1 MWASTFPLVGLAAQ
15 RALSSR
21 RSTRASKPPDE
32 CDSRITPL
40 VTIGLDADVGHLHL
54 TLSLFA
60 SHEALNRRIPT
71 PPQYQIDPLQYD
83 VMDF

>member
-40 VTIGLDADVGHLHL
+40 VTIGLDADVGHHGGSAGVIR
-54 TLSLFA
+54 TGDSLNDKA
-60 SHEALNRRIPT
+60 TAL
-71 PPQYQIDPLQYD
+71 
-83 VMDF
+83 